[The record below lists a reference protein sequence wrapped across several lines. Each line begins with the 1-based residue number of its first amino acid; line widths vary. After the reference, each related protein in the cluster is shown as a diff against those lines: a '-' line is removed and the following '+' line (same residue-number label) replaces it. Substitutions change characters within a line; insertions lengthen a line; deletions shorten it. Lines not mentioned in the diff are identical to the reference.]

1 MVGALFGLSPV
12 TAYIESGAGVKAGSR
27 TGITAC
33 GIGFLFFLG
42 IFFAP
47 IIASIP
53 PWATGGA
60 LIITGA
66 LMASSLG
73 KIKWHDITHA
83 STAFLTVLVMPLTY
97 SIAYGLLA
105 GISCYLLMNSVFY
118 GLQLLGIDKPV
129 PDVDEFEEFT
139 LSTPPVV
146 VTDSE
151 DDSNKVKEDDS
162 EISKTEK
169 GEKKSTD
176 DEVTL

>member
-1 MVGALFGLSPV
+1 
-12 TAYIESGAGVKAGSR
+12 
-27 TGITAC
+27 
-33 GIGFLFFLG
+33 
-42 IFFAP
+42 
-47 IIASIP
+47 
-53 PWATGGA
+53 
-60 LIITGA
+60 
-66 LMASSLG
+66 MASSLG

-105 GISCYLLMNSVFY
+105 GISCYLLMNTVFY

-129 PDVDEFEEFT
+129 PEVDEFEEFT

-151 DDSNKVKEDDS
+151 DESNKVKEDDS
-162 EISKTEK
+162 DVSKTEK

-176 DEVTL
+176 D